1 MIPVKQTKVSIKRKS
16 GKTVQNGNCFAAVIA
31 SMLELPI
38 TEVPN
43 VEVFFQFDGMCWH
56 EVMNEFL
63 RLKGYELVTDSR
75 FKCFHPELVDKCS
88 ASDIECL
95 VVTSLELKDRYYFV
109 SGLSSRG
116 VRHICIFKNGQMVH
130 DPHPSNDGLET
141 LEVFQT
147 LDKI

>member
-1 MIPVKQTKVSIKRKS
+1 MIPIKQTKVSIKSKS
-16 GKTVQNGNCFAAVIA
+16 GETVQNGNCFAAAIA
-31 SMLELPI
+31 SMLEIPI

-43 VEVFFQFDGMCWH
+43 VEVFFQFDGMYWH
-56 EVMNEFL
+56 EVMDEFL

-75 FKCFHPELVDKCS
+75 FMCFHPELIDKS
-88 ASDIECL
+88 NGNDEWLADA
-95 VVTSLELKDRYYFV
+95 SLELKDQYYFV

-141 LEVFQT
+141 LEIFQT